1 MIDKDNDSYLSINGR
16 DIYILGRITNEIV
29 GKTINA
35 ISSMESIS
43 SITPIQIFI
52 NSSGGDTDAG
62 ISLITMM
69 KYCNADIYTHCIGVC
84 EDIAMLIFISGDKRY
99 ISRYSSLVINGF
111 DISPKSSIQE
121 KPIILRENR
130 YYGSKQ
136 QKALIL
142 QENSKYEQVEDLKQ
156 IISTSYKFIY
166 FPEKAIEYGFADK
179 YMK

>member
-52 NSSGGDTDAG
+52 NSNGGDTDAG

-69 KYCNADIYTHCIGVC
+69 KYCKADIYTHCIGVC
-84 EDIAMLIFISGDKRY
+84 KDIAMLIFISGDKRY

-121 KPIILRENR
+121 KPIIL
-130 YYGSKQ
+130 
-136 QKALIL
+136 

-166 FPEKAIEYGFADK
+166 FPKKAIEYGFADK

>member
-29 GKTINA
+29 GKTIIA

-69 KYCNADIYTHCIGVC
+69 KYCNADIYTHCRR
-84 EDIAMLIFISGDKRY
+84 M
-99 ISRYSSLVINGF
+99 
-111 DISPKSSIQE
+111 
-121 KPIILRENR
+121 
-130 YYGSKQ
+130 
-136 QKALIL
+136 
-142 QENSKYEQVEDLKQ
+142 
-156 IISTSYKFIY
+156 
-166 FPEKAIEYGFADK
+166 
-179 YMK
+179 

>member
-43 SITPIQIFI
+43 SLTPIQIFI
-52 NSSGGDTDAG
+52 NSNGGDTDAG

-69 KYCNADIYTHCIGVC
+69 KYCKADIYTHCIGVC

-130 YYGSKQ
+130 

-166 FPEKAIEYGFADK
+166 FPKKAIEYGFADK